1 MANNVIFKVGTRDL
15 YNALEQKDTNT
26 LYWLTDVKEI
36 RKGEDLFGV
45 GREATQTDAGLL
57 SAADKTKLDN
67 LSAGTAIDFTPVDA
81 TIVIADGE
89 SGGKTIGVQVSK
101 EADNAL
107 ELKAD
112 GLFVAPTEIGDLGD
126 TIASM
131 QESLATLTG
140 EGAGSVT
147 KIAEDAATAA
157 IDDFANKVSDD
168 GVVNTMK
175 ELVDYVAEHG
185 PEAAEMAGNI
195 STLQNVINS
204 LPDEFM
210 SEITEVSRTETTN
223 VAKIRLSIKQENGT
237 YSTAQEHGVLTLIP
251 AGEGPDGV
259 SGAGLMTLA
268 DKQKLDSIDTAMIA
282 DLAESMTWGTM

>member
-112 GLFVAPTEIGDLGD
+112 GLFVAAAEIGDLD
-126 TIASM
+126 ETIASM

-223 VAKIRLSIKQENGT
+223 VAKIRLSIKQEDGT

>member
-112 GLFVAPTEIGDLGD
+112 GLFVAAAEIGDLD
-126 TIASM
+126 ETIASM

-147 KIAEDAATAA
+147 KIAEDAATVA

>member
-107 ELKAD
+107 ELKGD
-112 GLFVAPTEIGDLGD
+112 GLFVAPAEIGDLGD

-223 VAKIRLSIKQENGT
+223 VAKIRLSIKQEDGT

>member
-1 MANNVIFKVGTRDL
+1 MANNVIFKVGTREL
-15 YNALEQKDTNT
+15 YTALEQKDTNT

-107 ELKAD
+107 ELKED
-112 GLFVAPTEIGDLGD
+112 GLFVAPAEIGDLGD

>member
-45 GREATQTDAGLL
+45 GREATQSDAGLM
-57 SAADKTKLDN
+57 SAADKQKLDS
-67 LSAGTAIDFTPVDA
+67 LSEGTAISFTPVDA
-81 TIVIADGE
+81 TIVIADGDA
-89 SGGKTIGVQVSK
+89 GDKTIGVQVSQ
-101 EADNAL
+101 EAGNAL
-107 ELKAD
+107 ELKGD
-112 GLFVAPTEIGDLGD
+112 GLFVAAAEIGDLGD

-223 VAKIRLSIKQENGT
+223 VAKIRLSIKQEDGT

>member
-112 GLFVAPTEIGDLGD
+112 GLFVAPAEIGDLGD

-175 ELVDYVAEHG
+175 ELVDDVAEHG
-185 PEAAEMAGNI
+185 PEAAEMAGNT

-223 VAKIRLSIKQENGT
+223 VAKIRLSIKQEDGT

>member
-1 MANNVIFKVGTRDL
+1 MANNVIFKVGTREL
-15 YNALEQKDTNT
+15 YNALEQKDNST

-45 GREATQTDAGLL
+45 GREATQSDAGLM
-57 SAADKTKLDN
+57 SAADKQKLDS
-67 LSAGTAIDFTPVDA
+67 LSEGTAISFTPVDA
-81 TIVIADGE
+81 TIVIADGDA
-89 SGGKTIGVQVSK
+89 GDKTIGVQVSQ
-101 EADNAL
+101 EAGNAL
-107 ELKAD
+107 ELKGD
-112 GLFVAPTEIGDLGD
+112 GLFVAAAEIGDLGD

-223 VAKIRLSIKQENGT
+223 VAKIRLSIKQEDGT

>member
-1 MANNVIFKVGTRDL
+1 MANNVIFKVGTREL
-15 YNALEQKDTNT
+15 YNALEQKDNST

-112 GLFVAPTEIGDLGD
+112 GLFVAAAEIGDLD
-126 TIASM
+126 ETIASM

-223 VAKIRLSIKQENGT
+223 VAKIRLSIKQEDGT

>member
-1 MANNVIFKVGTRDL
+1 MPNNVIFKVGTREL
-15 YNALEQKDTNT
+15 YTALEQKDTNT

-107 ELKAD
+107 ELKED
-112 GLFVAPTEIGDLGD
+112 GLFVAPAEIGDLGD

-223 VAKIRLSIKQENGT
+223 VAKIRLSIKQEDGT

>member
-1 MANNVIFKVGTRDL
+1 MANNVIFKVGTREL
-15 YNALEQKDTNT
+15 YNALEQKDNST

-45 GREATQTDAGLL
+45 GREATQTDPGLL

-112 GLFVAPTEIGDLGD
+112 GLFVAAAEIGDLD
-126 TIASM
+126 ETIASM

-223 VAKIRLSIKQENGT
+223 VAKIRLSIKQEDGT

>member
-112 GLFVAPTEIGDLGD
+112 GLFVAPAEICDLGD

>member
-1 MANNVIFKVGTRDL
+1 MANNVIFKVGTREL
-15 YNALEQKDTNT
+15 YNALEQKDNST

-112 GLFVAPTEIGDLGD
+112 GLFVAAAEIGDLD
-126 TIASM
+126 ETIASM

-195 STLQNVINS
+195 SNLQGVINS

-223 VAKIRLSIKQENGT
+223 VAKIRLSIKQEDGT

>member
-1 MANNVIFKVGTRDL
+1 MANNVIFKVGTREL
-15 YNALEQKDTNT
+15 YNALEQKDNST

-36 RKGEDLFGV
+36 RKGENLFGV

-112 GLFVAPTEIGDLGD
+112 GLFVAAAEIGDLD
-126 TIASM
+126 ETIASM

-223 VAKIRLSIKQENGT
+223 VAKIRLSIKQEDGT

>member
-1 MANNVIFKVGTRDL
+1 MANNVIFKVGTREL
-15 YNALEQKDTNT
+15 YTALEQKDTNT

-107 ELKAD
+107 ELKED
-112 GLFVAPTEIGDLGD
+112 GLFVAPAEIGDLGD

-223 VAKIRLSIKQENGT
+223 VAKIRLSIKQEDGT

>member
-1 MANNVIFKVGTRDL
+1 MANNVIFKVGTREL
-15 YNALEQKDTNT
+15 YNALEQKDNST

-112 GLFVAPTEIGDLGD
+112 GLFVAAAEIGDLD
-126 TIASM
+126 ETIASM

>member
-112 GLFVAPTEIGDLGD
+112 GLFVAPAEIGDPGD

>member
-1 MANNVIFKVGTRDL
+1 MANNVIFKVGTREL
-15 YNALEQKDTNT
+15 YTALEQKDTNT

-67 LSAGTAIDFTPVDA
+67 LSAGTAIGFTPVDA

-107 ELKAD
+107 ELKED
-112 GLFVAPTEIGDLGD
+112 GLFVAPAEIGDLGD

-223 VAKIRLSIKQENGT
+223 VAKIRLSIKQEDGT

>member
-1 MANNVIFKVGTRDL
+1 MANNVIFKVGTREL
-15 YNALEQKDTNT
+15 YNALEQKDNST

-112 GLFVAPTEIGDLGD
+112 GLFVAAAEIGDLD
-126 TIASM
+126 ETIASM

-168 GVVNTMK
+168 GVANTMK

-223 VAKIRLSIKQENGT
+223 VAKIRLSIKQEDGT

>member
-1 MANNVIFKVGTRDL
+1 MANNVIFKVGTREL

-45 GREATQTDAGLL
+45 GREATQSEAGLL
-57 SAADKTKLDN
+57 SAADKKKLDN
-67 LSAGTAIDFTPVDA
+67 LSEGTAISFTPVDA

-89 SGGKTIGVQVSK
+89 SGGKTIGVQVSQ
-101 EADNAL
+101 EAGNVL
-107 ELKAD
+107 ELKGD
-112 GLFVAPTEIGDLGD
+112 GLFVAAAEIGDLD
-126 TIASM
+126 ETIASM
-131 QESLATLTG
+131 QESIAALTG
-140 EGAGSVT
+140 EGEGSVS
-147 KIAEDAATAA
+147 KIAEDAAAAA

-185 PEAAEMAGNI
+185 PEAAEMAGDI
-195 STLQNVINS
+195 TKLQGVVNS

-210 SEITEVSRTETTN
+210 SEIGQVSRTETTN
-223 VAKIRLSIKQENGT
+223 VVEVRLSIKQEDGT

-259 SGAGLMTLA
+259 SGAGLMSLA
-268 DKQKLDSIDTAMIA
+268 DKQKLDSIDTNVIA

>member
-112 GLFVAPTEIGDLGD
+112 GLFVAPAGIGDLGD

-223 VAKIRLSIKQENGT
+223 VAKIRLSIKQEDGT